1 MTIQTFLRAFWLSQY
16 EFNNLNQDQKKIV
29 ARERLKVKNGK
40 RDNEKVFEEIIKEIL
55 ADEKVKREERDIKS
69 HNSKID
75 ALIAQKQ
82 DEELTKMSIDDLIKL
97 NK

>member
-40 RDNEKVFEEIIKEIL
+40 RDNEKVFEEIIKEM
-55 ADEKVKREERDIKS
+55 
-69 HNSKID
+69 N
-75 ALIAQKQ
+75 
-82 DEELTKMSIDDLIKL
+82 
-97 NK
+97 